1 MTRSTTSV
9 VFAAVFLALAA
20 VDEAASGEIAGKGL
34 KTGLNSSSMAGA
46 GAEPGLTSQN
56 GGAAGVFVTLGLTDH
71 VAVQPEILYTQK
83 GAELEAGTNPFE
95 YRFSYVEVPL
105 LWKLTFAGRDAAFR
119 PHLYAGP
126 FAGVKVGAQLETY
139 RDRGQEESDEVN
151 LPSARG
157 IDAGVAAGVEARS
170 QRWSGPHSDRRA
182 LRTELGQ
189 CDDDRH
195 ESQAPCRLRA
205 LGLRLPLTTRL

>member
-95 YRFSYVEVPL
+95 YRCSYVEVPL

-157 IDAGVAAGVEARS
+157 IDAGVAAGVEADLS
-170 QRWSGPHSDRRA
+170 VGPGRILIDVRYEQSLVNAMTTGTKVRHRVVSV
-182 LRTELGQ
+182 LLGYAF
-189 CDDDRH
+189 H
-195 ESQAPCRLRA
+195 
-205 LGLRLPLTTRL
+205 